1 MHPKP
6 GRCGI
11 PHRLLDIPPGFT
23 LDSKINSARTPMIEL
38 QFYVPGLR
46 TEEKMMQFNHQTD
59 MLAARCKVDAQHD
72 MVYFEI
78 KDPTQITL
86 QQVTDIFEN
95 IGLVPRLVGT
105 LPPEIIR
112 GDAAESIA

>member
-1 MHPKP
+1 
-6 GRCGI
+6 
-11 PHRLLDIPPGFT
+11 
-23 LDSKINSARTPMIEL
+23 MIEL

-59 MLAARCKVDAQHD
+59 MLAARCKVDAPHD

-78 KDPTQITL
+78 DDPSTISL

-95 IGLVPRLVGT
+95 IGLLARLVGT
-105 LPPEIIR
+105 LPPEISR
-112 GDAAESIA
+112 GNATQRLE